1 LENGGMMISILAV
14 IFILAMFLVV
24 VETVREERTLEKDI
38 HEIIQATNRVYD
50 KIQEFKDKA

>member
-1 LENGGMMISILAV
+1 MMISILAV